1 MTERPILFSGPMVR
15 AILDGRKTQKRKLY
29 PAPGQSP
36 LAPEHLA
43 ARVLNGISAID
54 ERGCWL
60 WGRTLSA
67 GYGAMTVEHRTVRV
81 HRLAFALHHSRIEQE
96 LLEVCHRCDNPRCC
110 NPDHLFEGTH
120 ADNVR
125 DAISKGRARAPSGP
139 RLLGVSNPAAQ
150 LSEEA
155 VSEIRGATGV
165 SQQEIARRFGV
176 SQSTVSAIKLGKV
189 RRYG

>member
-67 GYGAMTVEHRTVRV
+67 GYGAMTV
-81 HRLAFALHHSRIEQE
+81 
-96 LLEVCHRCDNPRCC
+96 
-110 NPDHLFEGTH
+110 
-120 ADNVR
+120 VR

-139 RLLGVSNPAAQ
+139 RLLGVSNPAAR